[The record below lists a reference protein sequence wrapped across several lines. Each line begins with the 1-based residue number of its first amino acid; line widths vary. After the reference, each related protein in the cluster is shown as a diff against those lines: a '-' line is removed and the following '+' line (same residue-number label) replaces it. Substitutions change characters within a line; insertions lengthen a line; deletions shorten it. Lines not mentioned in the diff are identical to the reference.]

1 MTRSALFT
9 GALAVLF
16 ALLLAWTSF
25 YTVNPME
32 QVLVVQ
38 FGAPQQVVTDP
49 GLHVK
54 LPWMQTAEYIDKR
67 LLKVEAPAEE
77 VITQDKKRIVVDAF
91 ARWRIVDPLRFY
103 ESLIDQNGA
112 QSRLTPILSS
122 DLRRVLGSQ
131 TFSTML
137 SSARADLMHDIR
149 DDMNEESGR
158 FGINVVDVRIR
169 HADLP
174 QQNSEAIYRRM
185 QQERKREAN
194 EFRAEGEEIS
204 QRIKSRADR
213 EVTVLVAEAG
223 RESQILRGE
232 GEAEKTRIL
241 AEAYG
246 QDPDFFAF
254 YRSMQ
259 AYQDALPSDNTTIV
273 LSPSGDFFRYF
284 SQSGSAADAAAHVS
298 QKKRGH

>member
-1 MTRSALFT
+1 MNRSIVSAVAL
-9 GALAVLF
+9 GALAAVLV
-16 ALLLAWTSF
+16 AWASF

-38 FGAPQQVVTDP
+38 FGAPQRVVTEP

-54 LPWMQTAEYIDKR
+54 LPWMQTTEYIDKR

-103 ESLIDQNGA
+103 ETLIDQDGA

-131 TFSTML
+131 TFATML

-149 DDMNEESGR
+149 DDMNQESGR
-158 FGINVVDVRIR
+158 FGIDVVDVRIR

-213 EVTVLVAEAG
+213 EVTVLLAEAG

-259 AYQDALPSDNTTIV
+259 AYQDSLTGDNTTLV

-284 SQSGSAADAAAHVS
+284 SQAAPATSSPANAS
-298 QKKRGH
+298 RKKR

>member
-1 MTRSALFT
+1 MTRS
-9 GALAVLF
+9 VLIVASLT
-16 ALLLAWTSF
+16 ALLVLVLAYASF
-25 YTVNPME
+25 YTVNPRE
-32 QVLVVQ
+32 QVLVLQ
-38 FGAPQQVVTDP
+38 FGAPKQVVSEP

-54 LPWMQTAEYIDKR
+54 LPFLQTAEYIDKR

-91 ARWRIVDPLRFY
+91 ARFRIVDPLRFY
-103 ESLIDQNGA
+103 ETLVDQNGA
-112 QSRLTPILSS
+112 QSRLLQALSS

-131 TFSTML
+131 TFTTML

-149 DDMNEESGR
+149 DDMNQDSGKL
-158 FGINVVDVRIR
+158 GIQIVDVRIR

-174 QQNSEAIYRRM
+174 LQNSEAVYKRM

-204 QRIKSRADR
+204 QRIKARADR
-213 EVTVLVAEAG
+213 EQTVLTAEAS

-232 GEAEKTRIL
+232 GEAEKTKIL
-241 AEAYG
+241 GDAFG
-246 QDPDFFAF
+246 RDPDFFAF

-259 AYQDALPSDNTTIV
+259 AYQDALPGNNTSIV
-273 LSPSGDFFRYF
+273 LSPNSEFFHYF
-284 SQSGSAADAAAHVS
+284 SQAGGQSAAAPRSGRAKH
-298 QKKRGH
+298 

>member
-1 MTRSALFT
+1 
-9 GALAVLF
+9 
-16 ALLLAWTSF
+16 
-25 YTVNPME
+25 
-32 QVLVVQ
+32 
-38 FGAPQQVVTDP
+38 
-49 GLHVK
+49 LHAK
-54 LPWMQTAEYIDKR
+54 LPLVQTVEYIDKR
-67 LLKVEAPAEE
+67 LLEIEAPAEE
-77 VITQDKKRIVVDAF
+77 VITADKKRIVVDAF

-103 ESLIDQNGA
+103 ETLIDQTGA
-112 QSRLTPILSS
+112 QSRLMPILSS

-131 TFSTML
+131 TFTTML

-149 DDMNEESGR
+149 DDMNQESGR
-158 FGINVVDVRIR
+158 FGIQVVDVRIR

-174 QQNSEAIYRRM
+174 LQNSEAIYKRM

-213 EVTVLVAEAG
+213 EVTVLTAEAG

-232 GEAEKTRIL
+232 GEAERTRIL

-246 QDPDFFAF
+246 QDADFFAF

-259 AYQDALPSDNTTIV
+259 AYQDALPGNNTTVV
-273 LSPSGDFFRYF
+273 LSPNSEFFHYF
-284 SQSGSAADAAAHVS
+284 SQAGGQVPEASRGGRA
-298 QKKRGH
+298 KR

>member
-1 MTRSALFT
+1 MTRSTLFT

-16 ALLLAWTSF
+16 ALLLAWASF

-131 TFSTML
+131 TFATML

-213 EVTVLVAEAG
+213 EVTVLLAEAG

-241 AEAYG
+241 ADAYG
-246 QDPDFFAF
+246 QDADFFAF
-254 YRSMQ
+254 YRSMK
-259 AYQDALPSDNTTIV
+259 AYQDALPSDNTTVV
-273 LSPSGDFFRYF
+273 LSPSGDFFHYF
-284 SQSGSAADAAAHVS
+284 LQSESGGAAAAPAHAS
-298 QKKRGH
+298 RKKR

>member
-1 MTRSALFT
+1 MTR
-9 GALAVLF
+9 AVLF
-16 ALLLAWTSF
+16 VASLTVLLAILVAYGSF
-25 YTVNPME
+25 YTVDPTE
-32 QVLVVQ
+32 QVLVLQ
-38 FGAPQQVVTDP
+38 FGAPKQVVTEP

-54 LPWMQTAEYIDKR
+54 LPLVQTVEYIDKR

-77 VITQDKKRIVVDAF
+77 VITQDKKRMVVDAF
-91 ARWRIVDPLRFY
+91 ARWLIVDPLRFY
-103 ESLIDQNGA
+103 ESLIDQEGA
-112 QSRLTPILSS
+112 QSRLTPVLSS
-122 DLRRVLGSQ
+122 ELRRVLGSQ
-131 TFSTML
+131 NFGTVL

-149 DDMNEESGR
+149 DDMNQQTGR
-158 FGINVVDVRIR
+158 YGIRVVDVRIR

-174 QQNSEAIYRRM
+174 PQNSEAIYKRM

-213 EVTVLVAEAG
+213 EVTVLTAEAS

-246 QDPDFFAF
+246 QDTDFFAF

-259 AYQDALPSDNTTIV
+259 AYQDALPGNNTTVV
-273 LSPSGDFFRYF
+273 LSPNSEFFRYF
-284 SQSGSAADAAAHVS
+284 SQAGGQAAPAAHGGHT
-298 QKKRGH
+298 KR

>member
-1 MTRSALFT
+1 MSRTILPVA
-9 GALAVLF
+9 GLAVLF
-16 ALLLAWTSF
+16 AVVAGYWSL
-25 YTVNPME
+25 YTIDPTE
-32 QVLVVQ
+32 QVLVLQ
-38 FGAPQQVVTDP
+38 FGAPVAVVTDP
-49 GLHVK
+49 GLHAK
-54 LPWMQTAEYIDKR
+54 LPWPWQTVSYIDKR
-67 LLKVEAPAEE
+67 LLKIEAPAEE

-103 ESLIDQNGA
+103 ETLIDQNGA
-112 QSRLTPILSS
+112 QSRLLPILSS

-131 TFSTML
+131 TFITML

-149 DDMNEESGR
+149 DDMNQESGR

-213 EVTVLVAEAG
+213 EVTVLTAEAN

-241 AEAYG
+241 ADAYG
-246 QDPDFFAF
+246 QDADFFAF
-254 YRSMQ
+254 YRSMR
-259 AYQDALPSDNTTIV
+259 AYQDALPGTNTTVV
-273 LSPSGDFFRYF
+273 LSPQSEFFHYF
-284 SQSGSAADAAAHVS
+284 AQAGGGAAPATRATRS
-298 QKKRGH
+298 KR